1 MGLTCALC
9 YSAPELDGAKVAAA
23 LEHSTVVAA
32 AYVTDSGDGGSG
44 GVSGGGNADG
54 GAAPSGWLA
63 LLPRP
68 PPRRLV
74 GFARAAGEAT
84 LVALVA
90 DVAVAAAHR
99 RSGVGARLVAAVLDE
114 LRGLGVGD
122 VGALTSDDLRP
133 FFRRALYLAC

>member
-1 MGLTCALC
+1 M
-9 YSAPELDGAKVAAA
+9 
-23 LEHSTVVAA
+23 VAA
-32 AYVTDSGDGGSG
+32 AYVTDSDAGGGGGDGGAG
-44 GVSGGGNADG
+44 EETP
-54 GAAPSGWLA
+54 PSGWLA

-68 PPRRLV
+68 PRRRLV
-74 GFARAAGEAT
+74 GFARAAGDAT

-114 LRGLGVGD
+114 LRGLGVAD

-133 FFRRALYLAC
+133 FFRRVPSSRSSQGARHSPPHP

>member
-1 MGLTCALC
+1 M
-9 YSAPELDGAKVAAA
+9 
-23 LEHSTVVAA
+23 VAA
-32 AYVTDSGDGGSG
+32 AYVTDSEGGGGGGGSG
-44 GVSGGGNADG
+44 DSASE
-54 GAAPSGWLA
+54 GATAPMSGWLS

-68 PPRRLV
+68 PRRRLV
-74 GFARAAGEAT
+74 GFARAAGDAT

-90 DVAVAAAHR
+90 DVAVAVAHR

-133 FFRRALYLAC
+133 FFRRALYLP